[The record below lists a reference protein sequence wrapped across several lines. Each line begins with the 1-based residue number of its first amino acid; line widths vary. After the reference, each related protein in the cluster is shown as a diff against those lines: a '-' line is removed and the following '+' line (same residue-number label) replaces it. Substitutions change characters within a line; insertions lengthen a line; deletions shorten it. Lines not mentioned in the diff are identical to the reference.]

1 MKFTA
6 PIISLFGP
14 RWVINSLLVLST
26 RQFYPHDQ
34 RLRSLCLFKSPFLVR
49 HPQQGGRLDHWK
61 FGELDRPPRE
71 IATRG
76 RHTMCRMHTALL
88 AVKLLQLSRWV
99 RNPFLIGSRKMG
111 ARQVFLEPSTG
122 PSEPKHFGWPA
133 EPPSPR
139 EEGGQIC
146 VSITAV
152 TLIFSSFNQ
161 NISCP

>member
-99 RNPFLIGSRKMG
+99 RNPFLIGSRKNGSSAGVSG
-111 ARQVFLEPSTG
+111 AINRSFRAKTFWVASRASIPKRRGRANLCFYHCCNFDIFFL
-122 PSEPKHFGWPA
+122 
-133 EPPSPR
+133 
-139 EEGGQIC
+139 
-146 VSITAV
+146 
-152 TLIFSSFNQ
+152 
-161 NISCP
+161 